1 MEDAKWEQ
9 MLKDLPPQFRLYR
22 MALKFRFPHIRD
34 HLRVFAGWAI
44 EEELLN
50 TEDAMRLCE
59 NGNLSMILRAENEIG
74 ERSKNTDWLVQEKE
88 IKKQERGLL
97 RKRTVPNNKFDF
109 EVLEKRIEELKDK
122 LSKEKEK
129 VDEASQHLDECKEV
143 IKSMKDYLDGDD
155 NMNLLT
161 RLNVARKVGQGSKET
176 QLRGGEFEQKVIDLK
191 TKWMVKLK
199 ATLVEQISKVKQSV
213 LPVEFQGE
221 SDAWIYATHQNVSI
235 SQMLKQGSKLRPGVV
250 VECDIAVTC
259 NGYLIA
265 LGECKAG
272 LEGQS
277 DAVYQIMRQKY
288 IIGATTLEESK
299 TVEKWMGEKAYLGTG
314 EREVAECSIT
324 WPKQTEKVLLFEQK
338 ECGLPIGIIF
348 TGPREAHVLNLSPK
362 IRSHVGFALCGQD
375 PAMRDAELLS
385 LLAKSKAFTI
395 EEFQD
400 TSVLY
405 HEQILSDVN
414 PGDEGADAEGADG
427 DEGAETLLATF
438 ERMKKILKTMKAK
451 GTFGTE
457 DGYRQFMEEFK
468 SYKFPQVQDGDQQA
482 CDEFEDLKRES
493 PPVTQMKLDT
503 FKKQHRDLA
512 GHTHTMVL
520 LKKFLSKI
528 AQINPDTEDSE
539 FEAILNGHME
549 EFSGVKVKSFVF
561 ETVKA
566 NLAQEFIG
574 GRRIILK
581 ITHMDA
587 LPSNQA
593 TVDTEQEGLFVG
605 ERKAN
610 LYIVSASA
618 TPAGVTEGTQLVM
631 TWWRDQGCFGSA
643 YYTEEGAQQDK
654 KGLDFFKISSGRPPK
669 STKVGE
675 WFQKLEAFIASTKV
689 SCLHGVIKII

>member
-1 MEDAKWEQ
+1 
-9 MLKDLPPQFRLYR
+9 
-22 MALKFRFPHIRD
+22 
-34 HLRVFAGWAI
+34 
-44 EEELLN
+44 
-50 TEDAMRLCE
+50 
-59 NGNLSMILRAENEIG
+59 
-74 ERSKNTDWLVQEKE
+74 
-88 IKKQERGLL
+88 
-97 RKRTVPNNKFDF
+97 
-109 EVLEKRIEELKDK
+109 
-122 LSKEKEK
+122 
-129 VDEASQHLDECKEV
+129 
-143 IKSMKDYLDGDD
+143 
-155 NMNLLT
+155 
-161 RLNVARKVGQGSKET
+161 
-176 QLRGGEFEQKVIDLK
+176 
-191 TKWMVKLK
+191 MVKLK

-314 EREVAECSIT
+314 GREVAECSIT

-414 PGDEGADAEGADG
+414 PGDEGADAEGADAEG
-427 DEGAETLLATF
+427 ADGGEGAETLLATF

-457 DGYRQFMEEFK
+457 DGYSQFMEEFK
-468 SYKFPQVQDGDQQA
+468 SYKFPQVKDGDQQA

-493 PPVTQMKLDT
+493 TKVTQTKLEI
-503 FKKQHRDLA
+503 FQEQHRDVA
-512 GHTHTMVL
+512 GHKHTVVL
-520 LKKFLSKI
+520 LKAFLSQLAGI
-528 AQINPDTEDSE
+528 DPEITQGRNRDSE
-539 FEAILNGHME
+539 LETILRGHMGGLP
-549 EFSGVKVKSFVF
+549 GVQVKSLLLD
-561 ETVKA
+561 EQKE
-566 NLAQEFIG
+566 NLEQGFQG

-581 ITHMDA
+581 ITHLNA

-593 TVDTEQEGLFVG
+593 TVDTDQEDLFVG
-605 ERKAN
+605 RRKAN

-618 TPAGVTEGTQLVM
+618 TPMGVTERTQLVM
-631 TWWRDQGCFGSA
+631 TWWRDQCCFGSA

-654 KGLDFFKISSGRPPK
+654 KGLDFFKISSGRRPSPK
-669 STKVGE
+669 KVGE